1 MRPLEQPPELELR
14 RESVHRCLLEMY
26 DDQDW
31 QSLLAHA
38 ELLNELWIQQCT
50 ISRWLAHE
58 AAENLELAV
67 TQAAASSPPSL

>member
-1 MRPLEQPPELELR
+1 MRPIEQPPELELR
-14 RESVHRCLLEMY
+14 RESVHRCLLELY

-50 ISRWLAHE
+50 VSRWLAHE
-58 AAENLELAV
+58 AAENLAIAV
-67 TQAAASSPPSL
+67 NQATSSTPSSL

>member
-1 MRPLEQPPELELR
+1 
-14 RESVHRCLLEMY
+14 MY

-50 ISRWLAHE
+50 ISRWLARE